1 MGFIEEI
8 DSLEQVPRFEVV
20 KEPLFDSRG
29 QHDGVFAL
37 QRSDTNA
44 HLGSRGEKYRP
55 IQMEEMFD
63 VLNTASNRV
72 GGIDHIGYTTTGA
85 GKKVVVQSKLH
96 DEINVEG
103 DPIEGYFYTVID
115 NTGMGSNKVAPSTQ
129 RISCDNA
136 FHLIEKR
143 KGDRLRHSDTF
154 TANVDLMISRIV
166 DNIQTVKGFGGVVKF
181 LKNAKFSRDQMVKL
195 TQKLI
200 PVEKDESVKR
210 NNKRE
215 KLVELY
221 ESGVG
226 NVGETRWDAFNA
238 ITEFETHNR
247 RQTPEKLVRG
257 LLNGNLANK
266 ALKILQTPKAA
277 KVA

>member
-1 MGFIEEI
+1 MGFLKTIKTLEE
-8 DSLEQVPRFEVV
+8 VPRFEVV
-20 KEPLFDSRG
+20 KEPLYDSRG
-29 QHDGVFAL
+29 NHDGVFAL

-44 HLGSRGEKYRP
+44 HLGSCGKKYRP

-63 VLNTASNRV
+63 VLDTASNRV
-72 GGIDHIGYTTTGA
+72 GDIDHIGYTYTGN
-85 GKKVVVQSKLH
+85 GKKVVVQSKLR
-96 DEINVEG
+96 DELNVDG
-103 DPIEGYFYTVID
+103 DKIEGYFYTVVD

-154 TANVDLMISRIV
+154 TANVDLMIRRIV
-166 DNIQTVKGFGGVVKF
+166 DNIQTVKGFGGVVEF
-181 LKNAKFSRDQMVKL
+181 LKNAKFNRNQMVKL

-226 NVGETRWDAFNA
+226 NVGETKWDAFNA

-266 ALKILQTPKAA
+266 ALRILQPDNAA
-277 KVA
+277 LS

>member
-1 MGFIEEI
+1 MGFLTEIKTLEE
-8 DSLEQVPRFEVV
+8 VPRFEVV
-20 KEPLFDSRG
+20 KEPLYDSRG
-29 QHDGVFAL
+29 NHDGVFAL
-37 QRSDTNA
+37 QRTDTNA
-44 HLGSRGEKYRP
+44 HLGSCGVKYRP

-72 GGIDHIGYTTTGA
+72 GGIDHIGYTYTGN

-96 DEINVEG
+96 DELNVQG
-103 DPIEGYFYTVID
+103 DKIEGYFYTVVD
-115 NTGMGSNKVAPSTQ
+115 NTGMGSNKVAPSTT

-136 FHLIEKR
+136 FHMIEKR
-143 KGDRLRHSDTF
+143 KGDRLRHSETF
-154 TANVDLMISRIV
+154 TSNVDLMIRRIV
-166 DNIQTVKGFGGVVKF
+166 DNIETVKGFGGVVEF
-181 LKNAKFSRDQMVKL
+181 LQNAKFDRNQMIKL

-226 NVGETRWDAFNA
+226 NRGETKWDAFNA

-257 LLNGNLANK
+257 LLNGNLANR
-266 ALKILQTPKAA
+266 ALKILQPANAA
-277 KVA
+277 

>member
-1 MGFIEEI
+1 MGFLTEIKTLEE
-8 DSLEQVPRFEVV
+8 VPRFEVV
-20 KEPLFDSRG
+20 KDPLVNSDG
-29 QHDGVFAL
+29 EHNGVFAL
-37 QRSDTNA
+37 QRSDNGA
-44 HLGSRGEKYRP
+44 HLGSCGKKYRP

-63 VLNTASNRV
+63 VLDTASNRV
-72 GGIDHIGYTTTGA
+72 GGIDHIGYTTTGN

-96 DEINVEG
+96 DEINVDG
-103 DPIEGYFYTVID
+103 DPIEGYFYTVVD

-154 TANVDLMISRIV
+154 TANVDLMIRRIV
-166 DNIQTVKGFGGVVKF
+166 DNIQTVKGFGGVVEF
-181 LKNAKFSRDQMVKL
+181 LKNAKFSRNQMVKL

-226 NVGETRWDAFNA
+226 NVGESKWDAFNA

-257 LLNGNLANK
+257 LLNGNLANR
-266 ALKILQTPKAA
+266 ALKILQPASAA
-277 KVA
+277 

>member
-1 MGFIEEI
+1 MGFIENI

-44 HLGSRGEKYRP
+44 HLGSCGEKYRP

-63 VLNTASNRV
+63 VLDTASNRV

-143 KGDRLRHSDTF
+143 KGDRLRHSTTF
-154 TANVDLMISRIV
+154 EANVDVMIGRIIE
-166 DNIQTVKGFGGVVKF
+166 NIHTVKGFGGVVKF

-221 ESGVG
+221 ESG
-226 NVGETRWDAFNA
+226 E
-238 ITEFETHNR
+238 R
-247 RQTPEKLVRG
+247 RRDQMGCVQRYHR
-257 LLNGNLANK
+257 
-266 ALKILQTPKAA
+266 
-277 KVA
+277 V

>member
-1 MGFIEEI
+1 MGFLTDIKTLEE
-8 DSLEQVPRFEVV
+8 VPRFEVV
-20 KEPLFDSRG
+20 KEPLYDSRG
-29 QHDGVFAL
+29 NHDGVFAL
-37 QRSDTNA
+37 QRTDTNA
-44 HLGSRGEKYRP
+44 HLGSCGVKYRP

-72 GGIDHIGYTTTGA
+72 GGIDHIGYTYTGN

-96 DEINVEG
+96 DELNVQG
-103 DPIEGYFYTVID
+103 DKIEGYFYTVVD
-115 NTGMGSNKVAPSTQ
+115 NTGMGSNKVAPSTT

-136 FHLIEKR
+136 FHMIEKR
-143 KGDRLRHSDTF
+143 KGDRLRHSETF
-154 TANVDLMISRIV
+154 TSNVDLMIRRIV
-166 DNIQTVKGFGGVVKF
+166 DNIQTVKGFGGVVEF
-181 LKNAKFSRDQMVKL
+181 LQNAKFDRNQMIKL

-226 NVGETRWDAFNA
+226 NRGETKWDAFNA

-257 LLNGNLANK
+257 LLNGNLANR
-266 ALKILQTPKAA
+266 ALKILQPVSAA
-277 KVA
+277 

>member
-1 MGFIEEI
+1 MGFITEIKTLEE
-8 DSLEQVPRFEVV
+8 VPRFEVV
-20 KEPLFDSRG
+20 KEPLYDSRG
-29 QHDGVFAL
+29 NHDGVFAL

-44 HLGSRGEKYRP
+44 HLGSCGVKYRP

-63 VLNTASNRV
+63 VLDTASDRV
-72 GGIDHIGYTTTGA
+72 GGIDHIGYTTTGG

-96 DEINVEG
+96 DDINIQG
-103 DPIEGYFYTVID
+103 DKIEGYFYTVVD
-115 NTGMGSNKVAPSTQ
+115 NTGMGSNKVAPSTI

-136 FHLIEKR
+136 FHLIEQR
-143 KGDRLRHSDTF
+143 KGDRLRHSATF
-154 TANVDLMISRIV
+154 EGNVDLMIKRIV
-166 DNIQTVKGFGGVVKF
+166 ENIHDVKGFGGVVEF
-181 LKNAKFSRDQMVKL
+181 LKNAKFTRNQMVKL

-226 NVGETRWDAFNA
+226 NVGETKWDAFNA
-238 ITEFETHNR
+238 ITEFESHNR

-257 LLNGNLANK
+257 LLNGNLANR
-266 ALKILQTPKAA
+266 ALGILKPALAA
-277 KVA
+277 

>member
-1 MGFIEEI
+1 MGFIEKI

-20 KEPLFDSRG
+20 KEPLVDSRG

-44 HLGSRGEKYRP
+44 HLGSCGVKYRP

-63 VLNTASNRV
+63 VLDTASNRV
-72 GGIDHIGYTTTGA
+72 GGIDHIGYTTTGS

-96 DEINVEG
+96 DEINVDG
-103 DPIEGYFYTVID
+103 DKIEGYFYTVVD
-115 NTGMGSNKVAPSTQ
+115 NTGMGSNKVAPSTI

-143 KGDRLRHSDTF
+143 KGDRLRHSATF
-154 TANVDLMISRIV
+154 EGNVDLMIRRIV
-166 DNIQTVKGFGGVVKF
+166 ENIHVVKGFGGVVEF
-181 LKNAKFSRDQMVKL
+181 LKNAKFTRNQMVKL

-226 NVGETRWDAFNA
+226 NVGETKWDAFNA
-238 ITEFETHNR
+238 ITEFESHNR
-247 RQTPEKLVRG
+247 RQSPEKLVRG

-266 ALKILQTPKAA
+266 ALGILQPAIAA
-277 KVA
+277 